1 MKEIT
6 RIHIAKQAY
15 EIELSAKKDLEKY
28 MSKLEV
34 YAGDPEILADIE
46 IRITELLSE
55 QGVTSG
61 GVITDSEV
69 ESLRKTLGEP
79 EEFASD
85 EVVLVEAEASSNRAN
100 KRLYRD
106 IDGAVLGGVLSG
118 IAKYMGTNPLW
129 TRLIFVVL
137 LLVSFGTVLVVY
149 FVLWVALPPARTAAE
164 KLELE
169 GREPT
174 LAAIR
179 EMSERTEKLPQRSS
193 AAGRILLVVAGIAA
207 VGLAIG
213 ALALTIFGGGAALIA
228 VNKMVAVH
236 SHIAPVAWTVLCLLV
251 LSGLLLAALGVLLA
265 YAAFAH
271 KFTKKM
277 AIATVVIITSGLLT
291 FGSGVGIAMSIVYR
305 ERAQLQS
312 SIVEKKVD
320 LPAEFANVKSLKASS
335 YSLGNFYY
343 SQEMT
348 IRYIVDSGTPRYILR
363 GTDDIRPDI
372 TVEDGS
378 AKVTFKNSAKQNR
391 ASWLGG
397 FEVPSLIIYGP
408 ALDDLTVEQGN
419 FEYVSESQTGQNS
432 LKISSLG
439 ATAISLSGI
448 YERLEVSG
456 AGDVDAGP
464 GTVYDLV
471 VNAKEFGT
479 VRAGTVRNLAVTYGE
494 ACQRTYH
501 TGSNVS
507 VMGISSGV
515 MTLNGREVGATAQE
529 LPCVKISVGDNQ
541 NITDGEDDGDEE

>member
-55 QGVTSG
+55 HGVTSG

-69 ESLRKTLGEP
+69 EYLRKTLGEP

-85 EVVLVEAEASSNRAN
+85 EVVLAEAEASSNRAN

-118 IAKYMGTNPLW
+118 IAKYMGINPLW
-129 TRLIFVVL
+129 ARLIFVVL

-193 AAGRILLVVAGIAA
+193 TAGRILLVVAGLAA
-207 VGLAIG
+207 VGLAIS

-228 VNKMVAVH
+228 VNKTVAVL
-236 SHIAPVAWTVLCLLV
+236 SHTAPLAWTVLCLLV

-265 YAAFAH
+265 YAAFAR

-277 AIATVVIITSGLLT
+277 LIAMVAIIASGLLT
-291 FGSGVGIAMSIVYR
+291 FGLGIGMAVNLAYS
-305 ERAQLQS
+305 ERNAAEQS
-312 SIVEKKVD
+312 MVERKVN
-320 LPAEFANVKSLKASS
+320 LPAEFANVKSLKASA
-335 YSLGNFYY
+335 YSLNKSNMHYDMSINY
-343 SQEMT
+343 V
-348 IRYIVDSGTPRYILR
+348 VDPGVPRYVLR
-363 GTDDIRPDI
+363 SSDDTRPEI
-372 TVEDGS
+372 KVEDGK
-378 AKVTFKNSAKQNR
+378 AKIVFKNSIKQNQ
-391 ASWLGG
+391 AYFLGG
-397 FEVPSLIIYGP
+397 FSTPSLTIYGP
-408 ALDDLTVEQGN
+408 ALDELIVEQGN
-419 FEYVSESQTGQNS
+419 FLYTSEYQNGQKT
-432 LKISSLG
+432 LRVDTLA
-439 ATAISLSGI
+439 ATSVQLSGT
-448 YERLEVSG
+448 YQKLEVNN
-456 AGDVDAGP
+456 AGYVDADSS
-464 GTVYDLV
+464 TVYDLIV
-471 VNAKEFGT
+471 DGS
-479 VRAGTVRNLAVTYGE
+479 RSGSISAGVVRNLSVSYAD
-494 ACQRTYH
+494 ACQRLDRV
-501 TGSNVS
+501 GSSTVS
-507 VMGISSGV
+507 VAGVSSGR
-515 MTLNGREVGATAQE
+515 MKLNGQDVEASTYE
-529 LPCVKISVGDNQ
+529 SPCISVNVGDGNSSS
-541 NITDGEDDGDEE
+541 NFEES